1 MARRIKEAASVH
13 RQRIGQ
19 AAGSLFEK
27 KGIDIVS
34 MDTIAKESGYSKATL
49 YVYFKSKDEIISYL
63 TLKSMKYLKEFIL
76 EGLRSASKMKDRYLG
91 ICNGLYKY
99 ATTYPLYF
107 KMVQS
112 PINIDFNN
120 SRFEENEREIFY
132 IGEEINEIIGRFI
145 IEGIKS
151 NIFKEDL
158 KSIPTIFCLWGMLFG
173 VIELAINKEE
183 YIKQEMNMS
192 LVDFLDYGF
201 LQIYN
206 SIKK

>member
-1 MARRIKEAASVH
+1 M
-13 RQRIGQ
+13 
-19 AAGSLFEK
+19 
-27 KGIDIVS
+27 
-34 MDTIAKESGYSKATL
+34 TL
-49 YVYFKSKDEIISYL
+49 ISKDEIISYL

-76 EGLRSASKMKDRYLG
+76 EGLRSASEMKDRYLG

-158 KSIPTIFCLWGMLFG
+158 KSIPTIFCLWGMLCG